1 MGYQFVHIA
10 GYARKGSQQRKNGKM
25 QPRKWSIRDI
35 VAEAMREPDS
45 CPHVWDPQPP
55 KLLHGAMPSQLEALA
70 EAYAATV
77 QDAQGRKLRADGL
90 CVAAGVVSLPADRAD
105 DWPQYRAA
113 AVDFLRE
120 QYGKRLRSVVEHI
133 DEEHPHLHFYA
144 VPFDGERF
152 EVLHVGRQ
160 AAAQAAQE
168 GKAKGA
174 QNAAYKA
181 AMQAWQ
187 DDFHA
192 KVSASFGLARTG
204 PKRERLSRAEWQAR
218 KARLRADAKA
228 CQAVGPVITPDQV
241 KKRVTKAGFFKEYET
256 GQELAK
262 RLDVLAREK
271 YAPVTRAAALVAS
284 SQNRADAMQ
293 RLADDRGQEAE
304 SLRVRLAAAEA
315 KAEAAQKD
323 VALYQQIFMDGLDG
337 PEQAV
342 VMDRAQSLRRE
353 KAAKAKAQQEASWSP
368 EYRAHQKLIEAEFQR
383 SLREIEAEEQRK
395 DDDDHELE
403 GPGAE

>member
-1 MGYQFVHIA
+1 MGYQFAHLE

-25 QPRKWSIRDI
+25 QPRKWGIRDI
-35 VAEAMREPDS
+35 VAEAMREPDA
-45 CPHVWDPQPP
+45 CPHVRDPQPP
-55 KLLHGAMPSQLEALA
+55 KLLHGAMPSQLETLA

-90 CVAAGVVSLPADRAD
+90 CVAAGVVSLPADRSD

-113 AVDFLRE
+113 TIEFLRAH
-120 QYGKRLRSVVEHI
+120 YGQRLRSVIEHI

-144 VPFDGERF
+144 VPLDGERF
-152 EVLHVGRQ
+152 EVLHVGRR

-174 QNAAYKA
+174 QNEAYKA

-192 KVSASFGLARTG
+192 QVSVSFGLARTG

-228 CQAVGPVITPDQV
+228 RQAVGPVITSDQV
-241 KKRVTKAGFFKEYET
+241 KKRVTKAGFFREYET
-256 GQELAK
+256 GQELAE
-262 RLDVLAREK
+262 RLDALAREE
-271 YAPVTRAAALVAS
+271 YAPATKAAALVVS

-293 RLADDRGQEAE
+293 RLADDRGQEVE
-304 SLRVRLAAAEA
+304 SLRARLAAADA
-315 KAEAAQKD
+315 KAEAARKD
-323 VALYQQIFMDGLDG
+323 ATLYQQIFMDGLDG
-337 PEQAV
+337 SEQAA

-368 EYRAHQKLIEAEFQR
+368 EYRAHLELIEAEFQR
-383 SLREIEAEEQRK
+383 SLRAIEAEDQRK
-395 DDDDHELE
+395 DDDGQELE
-403 GPGAE
+403 RPDAG